1 MIAFLIM
8 SQTVDAATMGSA
20 QRAVVTNA
28 ENPDAWVDL
37 GDAYR
42 RRFQKKRARAAYGQ
56 ALLLDA
62 THEDAQAKLARL
74 SSRRNPRLVRIA
86 LRDPTNDEAWGDAGD
101 YYVANNMPEEAMGA
115 YRHALRLDPGDSEW
129 HQAVINLGDIDALV
143 GIMDQLMEGTD
154 DETMGNVADSLRQY
168 GNTEEACTLYQRAS
182 ELDPGDTE
190 WERALARCNGE
201 ALPDGDQLEAMMSG
215 SSMLPSSSPMD
226 RMRTQVYANDEL
238 LTRLGIAHAKAGDLE
253 NARRYLHSS
262 LLISP
267 VNTATLESFAAVT
280 GQTRLEILERL
291 VEEVPDNDEVLG
303 ELGDQL
309 LAEGRAQEAAAH
321 YRLALEIDAD
331 DPEWTEKLSLL
342 EAIEEH
348 R

>member
-1 MIAFLIM
+1 MLTFLLM
-8 SQTVDAATMGSA
+8 SLTADAATMRSA

-28 ENPDAWVDL
+28 DNPDAWVDL

-42 RRFQKKRARAAYGQ
+42 RRLKRKQARMAYGQ
-56 ALLLDA
+56 ALLIDE
-62 THEDAQAKLARL
+62 THEEARAGLARI
-74 SSRRNPRLVRIA
+74 SRKRNPRVVRFA
-86 LRDPTNDEAWGDAGD
+86 LRNPTNDEAWGDAGD
-101 YYVANNMPEEAMGA
+101 YYIANGMQEEALGA
-115 YRHALRLDPGDSEW
+115 YSHALQLDPSDTEW
-129 HQAVINLGDIDALV
+129 HNAIISLG
-143 GIMDQLMEGTD
+143 GIEPLLGIVDQLMESAN
-154 DETMGNVADSLRQY
+154 DEALGDFADRLMQY
-168 GNTEEACTLYQRAS
+168 GHTEEACALYQRAQ
-182 ELDPGDTE
+182 ELDPEDYE
-190 WERALARCNGE
+190 WERGITTCRGE
-201 ALPDGDQLEAMMSG
+201 ALLDGELIPGAMSDP
-215 SSMLPSSSPMD
+215 SMLSSSSPMD
-226 RMRTQVYANDEL
+226 LMRAQVYANDEL

-267 VNTATLESFAAVT
+267 ANSATLESFAAVT